1 MIIMSQ
7 CSSVM
12 SPKPVREKH
21 DSSYIIYRQA
31 GDSMQLSWHDSWH
44 DRRHDSWHDSWHDR
58 RQAGMIAA
66 RQAGMIAARQAG
78 MIAGMIGGKLA

>member
-1 MIIMSQ
+1 
-7 CSSVM
+7 M

-31 GDSMQLSWHDSWH
+31 GDSMQLSWHD
-44 DRRHDSWHDSWHDR
+44 R
-58 RQAGMIAA
+58 RQAGMI
-66 RQAGMIAARQAG
+66 AGMIAARQAG